1 VSLFLR
7 KYVPKGD
14 KGELMLSDWTLWL
27 EWFIKAVVV
36 IFALL
41 TGFAYLTL
49 YERRALARIQTRIG
63 PNRAGPQGLLQPI
76 ADAVKL
82 IFKEELVPAK
92 ADKIIFFWAPVVT
105 MVPSIIIAAVI
116 PWGTKFT
123 AFGREITLYLADIN
137 VGVLYVMSI
146 ASIAVYGIVLAGWS
160 SNNKYA
166 MLGGLR
172 SSAQMI
178 SYELAL
184 GLSFVTSIILANSM
198 SLRDIV
204 NAQRVAELHIGN
216 FTFPFPMWFVF
227 IQPVGAVIFWIATLA
242 EVNRA
247 PFDMPEAEQELTA
260 GYHSEYSGMKFAL
273 FFMAEYQKMIVI
285 CAIAA
290 TLYFGGFLGPFVDR
304 YPLLG
309 PLYLLIKVVALL
321 FGMIWVR
328 ATWPRIRY
336 DRLMSFGWKVMLPLS
351 LTITFITATG
361 IVLAD
366 VFNNQLYFWA
376 IPFVSILIGLFTVVM
391 IYRELRRKVYE
402 RA

>member
-1 VSLFLR
+1 
-7 KYVPKGD
+7 
-14 KGELMLSDWTLWL
+14 MLSDWTLWL
-27 EWFIKAVVV
+27 EWLIKSLFV

-41 TGFAYLTL
+41 TGFAYLTW
-49 YERRALARIQTRIG
+49 YERRALARIQSRIG

-92 ADKIIFFWAPVVT
+92 ADRILFFWAPVIT
-105 MVPSIIIAAVI
+105 MVPSIILAATI
-116 PWGTKFT
+116 PFGPQNVPL
-123 AFGREITLYLADIN
+123 FGREISLAVADIN
-137 VGVLYVMSI
+137 VGVLYLMSI

-178 SYELAL
+178 SYELSL
-184 GLSFVTSIILANSM
+184 GLMFVTVIILADSM
-198 SLRDIV
+198 SLYDIV
-204 NAQRVAELHIGN
+204 EKQAG
-216 FTFPFPMWFVF
+216 MWFVL
-227 IQPVGAVIFWIATLA
+227 IQPVGALIFLIVTLA

-260 GYHSEYSGMKFAL
+260 GFHSEYSGMKFAL

-285 CAIAA
+285 SMIAA
-290 TLYFGGFLGPFVDR
+290 TLFFGGYREFWFLQGTLLSVDRFWWLGPI
-304 YPLLG
+304 
-309 PLYLLIKVVALL
+309 YLLIKVVVLL
-321 FGMIWVR
+321 FFMIWVR

-336 DRLMSFGWKVMLPLS
+336 DRLMAFGWKVLLPLS
-351 LTITFITATG
+351 LAIAFISAAG
-361 IVLAD
+361 ILLAEELNNPIWIWSIPVVS
-366 VFNNQLYFWA
+366 VFVGA
-376 IPFVSILIGLFTVVM
+376 FTVVM
-391 IYRELRRKVYE
+391 IYRELRRKAYE

>member
-1 VSLFLR
+1 M
-7 KYVPKGD
+7 
-14 KGELMLSDWTLWL
+14 MLSDWTLWL
-27 EWFIKAVVV
+27 EWVIKSLVV

-49 YERRALARIQTRIG
+49 YERRALARIQARIG

-82 IFKEELVPAK
+82 IFKEELTPAK
-92 ADKIIFFWAPVVT
+92 ADRVLFFWAPVIT

-116 PWGTKFT
+116 PFGPPVKM
-123 AFGREITLYLADIN
+123 FGREIYLSVANIN
-137 VGVLYVMSI
+137 VGVLYLTSI
-146 ASIAVYGIVLAGWS
+146 ASIAVYGIVLAGWA

-178 SYELAL
+178 SYELSL
-184 GLSFVTSIILANSM
+184 GLMIVVAILLADSM
-198 SLRDIV
+198 NLYDIV
-204 NAQRVAELHIGN
+204 NQQKDVWYVI
-216 FTFPFPMWFVF
+216 V
-227 IQPVGAVIFWIATLA
+227 QPVGALIFLIVTLA

-285 CAIAA
+285 SMIAA
-290 TLYFGGFLGPFVDR
+290 TLFFGGYREFWFLKGTFLSVDQNWWLGPI
-304 YPLLG
+304 
-309 PLYLLIKVVALL
+309 YLLLKVIVLL
-321 FGMIWVR
+321 FFMIWIR

-336 DRLMSFGWKVMLPLS
+336 DRLMAFGWKVLLPLS
-351 LTITFITATG
+351 LVTAFITAAG
-361 IVLAD
+361 IL
-366 VFNNQLYFWA
+366 FFEMYKNPLYFWA
-376 IPFVSILIGLFTVVM
+376 IPVVSSVVGFITVV
-391 IYRELRRKVYE
+391 IVYRELRRKAYE

>member
-1 VSLFLR
+1 
-7 KYVPKGD
+7 
-14 KGELMLSDWTLWL
+14 MLSDWTLWL
-27 EWFIKAVVV
+27 EWFIKAVVL
-36 IFALL
+36 ILALL
-41 TGFAYLTL
+41 TGFAYLTW

-92 ADKIIFFWAPVVT
+92 ADKILFFWAPVIT

-116 PWGTKFT
+116 PFGPTVEL
-123 AFGREITLYLADIN
+123 FGRKISLSMANIN

-178 SYELAL
+178 SYELSL
-184 GLSFVTSIILANSM
+184 GLGFVIAILLGNSM
-198 SLRDIV
+198 NLHEIVDKQRDI
-204 NAQRVAELHIGN
+204 
-216 FTFPFPMWFVF
+216 WFALV
-227 IQPVGAVIFWIATLA
+227 QPVGALIFLIVTLA

-285 CAIAA
+285 CMIAA
-290 TLYFGGFLGPFVDR
+290 TLFFGGYREFWFLKDTFFSVDRNWWLGPI
-304 YPLLG
+304 YMLA
-309 PLYLLIKVVALL
+309 KVVVLL
-321 FGMIWVR
+321 FFMIWIR

-336 DRLMSFGWKVMLPLS
+336 DRLMAFGWKVLLPLS
-351 LTITFITATG
+351 LAIVFITAAG
-361 IVLAD
+361 ILLAQEL
-366 VFNNQLYFWA
+366 NNPMLIWT
-376 IPFVSILIGLFTVVM
+376 IPVASTMVGLFAVVM
-391 IYRELRRKVYE
+391 IYRELRRKAYE

>member
-1 VSLFLR
+1 
-7 KYVPKGD
+7 
-14 KGELMLSDWTLWL
+14 MLSDWTLWL
-27 EWFIKAVVV
+27 EWLIKGVVV
-36 IFALL
+36 TLALL
-41 TGFAYLTL
+41 TGFAYLTW
-49 YERRALARIQTRIG
+49 YERRALARIQVRVG
-63 PNRAGPQGLLQPI
+63 PNRAGPMGLLQPI

-82 IFKEELVPAK
+82 IFKEELTPGR
-92 ADKIIFFWAPVVT
+92 ADRIIFFWAPVIT
-105 MVPSIIIAAVI
+105 LVPSIIIAAVI
-116 PWGTKFT
+116 PWGESFT

-137 VGVLYVMSI
+137 VGVLYLMSI

-184 GLSFVTSIILANSM
+184 GLSFVTSIILADSM
-198 SLRDIV
+198 SLLEIV
-204 NAQRVAELHIGN
+204 RAQES
-216 FTFPFPMWFVF
+216 MWFVVV
-227 IQPVGAVIFWIATLA
+227 QPVGAVIFWIATLA

-290 TLYFGGFLGPFVDR
+290 TLYFGGFREFWFLKDTIFSVDYTWTLGSWQITNWF
-304 YPLLG
+304 LG
-309 PLYLLIKVVALL
+309 PLYLLLKVIALL

-351 LTITFITATG
+351 LAITFVTATG
-361 IVLAD
+361 ILLFEMYDNVL
-366 VFNNQLYFWA
+366 FYWA
-376 IPFVSILIGLFTVVM
+376 IPVVSILIGLFTVVM
-391 IYRELRRKVYE
+391 IYRELRRKAYE